1 MKLEWMICNLRLL
14 SKWQFSEKGNDIL
27 WSGAIRFAP
36 MAEALSSR
44 ERAIYAP
51 IDIEAPLVPAAC
63 WTAPFSDG
71 RVTLWN
77 PIERPGDD
85 WVAVPNPDSPV
96 FWRKGDRGPW
106 LVAWNF
112 FSTLLDL
119 YSFREDR
126 DIVARDE
133 HDRFPIEA
141 SPRYAEGLTQVPF
154 ANEGLAL
161 LLAGALAVRSGDA
174 FRSALSEDLL
184 STPWLAL
191 SHDCDA
197 LHGSDRYSQA
207 IRAYRGFSPVL
218 SGQPPKFAPLR
229 GILENTLTPR
239 RYYFDNMFGMFDV
252 ERQFGMRSVSYI
264 LNGKGGRFGART
276 PMRVNEQFIRA
287 VPQGWPLGLHYNYG
301 TMHDPFE
308 LAAQKRQAEVWTGSP
323 IDCGRA
329 HYLKFDP
336 LTDFHTLAKNGFL
349 FDESVGWPYEG
360 SYRCGVAG
368 PFRPWDTRK
377 QAPSEIV
384 ELPLTIMDA
393 TLSLKDTGSS
403 SYLSLYRHLCRV
415 GGILTLVVHPG
426 AFFNPEREHMTGVYH
441 TLLRDH
447 YQSGGTSVLPAD
459 ILEASR
465 VVWRSAETEI
475 DM

>member
-1 MKLEWMICNLRLL
+1 MKLAWMIGNLRLL

-51 IDIEAPLVPAAC
+51 IDIEAPLVPAAQ

-77 PIERPGDD
+77 PIERPGED
-85 WVAVPNPDSPV
+85 WVAVPDPASPI
-96 FWRKGDRGPW
+96 FWRKGDEGPW

-112 FSTLLDL
+112 FSTLSDL

-126 DIVARDE
+126 DIGARDE
-133 HDRFPIEA
+133 HGRFPIEA
-141 SPRYAEGLTQVPF
+141 SPRHAEGLAQVPF

-197 LHGSDRYSQA
+197 LHGGDGYSQA
-207 IRAYRGFSPVL
+207 IRAYRGLSPLL
-218 SGQPPKFAPLR
+218 SGRAPKFAPLR
-229 GILENTLTPR
+229 GIFENTLAPR

-252 ERQFGMRSVSYI
+252 ERQYGMRSVSYI

-287 VPQGWPLGLHYNYG
+287 VPAGWPLGLHYNYG
-301 TMHDPFE
+301 TMDDPSE
-308 LAAQKRQAEVWTGSP
+308 LSAQKRQAEGWTGSS

-336 LTDFHTLAKNGFL
+336 LTDFQTLSREGFR

-368 PFRPWDTRK
+368 PFQPWDARR
-377 QAPSEIV
+377 QAPSDVI

-393 TLSLKDTGSS
+393 TLSLQDDSPA
-403 SYLSLYRHLCRV
+403 SYLSLYRQLRRI
-415 GGILTLVVHPG
+415 GGVLTLVVHPG
-426 AFFNPEREHMTGVYH
+426 AFFNPERENLTGVYH
-441 TLLRDH
+441 ALLRGH
-447 YQSGGTSVLPAD
+447 YQSGGRSVLPAE
-459 ILEASR
+459 ILAVSE
-465 VVWRSAETEI
+465 VVRRTPT
-475 DM
+475 